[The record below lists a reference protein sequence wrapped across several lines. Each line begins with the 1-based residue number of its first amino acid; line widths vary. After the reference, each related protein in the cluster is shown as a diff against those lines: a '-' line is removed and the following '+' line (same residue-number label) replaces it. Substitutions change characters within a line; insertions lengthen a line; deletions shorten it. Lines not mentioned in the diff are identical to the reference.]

1 MPSSTKHLAEKQASI
16 WGSTLRGWTP
26 DCSPNFL
33 LRRPPAATP
42 LRLRRSRKFYRFLSI
57 STLLSIWH
65 SARHHPHIF
74 ILSVPRHALGHSLR
88 HSKYFS
94 RKGYL
99 SVAFGASQSFL
110 TSRFL
115 SAWHRRIPL
124 LWRSSGTKLFCEFF
138 VANLRQ
144 SIFGWREPKEFKKRH
159 LSPQPMA
166 MRSAHNF
173 HLKKNSIESGVLG
186 RLSKI

>member
-1 MPSSTKHLAEKQASI
+1 MAKTSIHYESAWAQNCAFASTSRRFLSGRLA
-16 WGSTLRGWTP
+16 WGNPT
-26 DCSPNFL
+26 
-33 LRRPPAATP
+33 ATP

-57 STLLSIWH
+57 FTLLSIWH
-65 SARHHPHIF
+65 LSRCHHHNF
-74 ILSVPRHALGHSLR
+74 IPFVSRHALGHSLR

-124 LWRSSGTKLFCEFF
+124 LWRSSGTNCS
-138 VANLRQ
+138 AN
-144 SIFGWREPKEFKKRH
+144 S
-159 LSPQPMA
+159 LSPT
-166 MRSAHNF
+166 SANQS
-173 HLKKNSIESGVLG
+173 LDGGNRRNSKNAIYPPSPWP
-186 RLSKI
+186 

>member
-1 MPSSTKHLAEKQASI
+1 MCSQVASFHRKQVA
-16 WGSTLRGWTP
+16 L
-26 DCSPNFL
+26 CSLSENGLPTGNNMIL
-33 LRRPPAATP
+33 SPI
-42 LRLRRSRKFYRFLSI
+42 YNCRFLSI
-57 STLLSIWH
+57 FTLLSIWH

-124 LWRSSGTKLFCEFF
+124 LWRSSGTKLFCKFF

-159 LSPQPMA
+159 LSP
-166 MRSAHNF
+166 
-173 HLKKNSIESGVLG
+173 
-186 RLSKI
+186 